1 MNDGNPETGV
11 TLRGV
16 DRTYRIDCRSL
27 NALARLED
35 ETGLSL
41 VAVLDAIREDDP
53 PDLTLARQF
62 LGAVNA
68 FFEVADARQVL
79 IELLAIGPVQH
90 LFQRMGVFQH
100 GVEHAGPQAAAL
112 QSVGIVRLVGEEPF
126 EDQFGIDLG
135 GERRG
140 GVAPSQRVLIDAR
153 IAAVAVAG
161 ATEGLDA
168 QFE

>member
-62 LGAVNA
+62 LGAVLVDPPMA
-68 FFEVADARQVL
+68 SPEELAAILDDIGGMPVL
-79 IELLAIGPVQH
+79 
-90 LFQRMGVFQH
+90 R
-100 GVEHAGPQAAAL
+100 AAAA
-112 QSVGIVRLVGEEPF
+112 GI
-126 EDQFGIDLG
+126 
-135 GERRG
+135 
-140 GVAPSQRVLIDAR
+140 
-153 IAAVAVAG
+153 
-161 ATEGLDA
+161 
-168 QFE
+168 